1 MNDNLPTRNNL
12 VLLAENAASAIPN
25 ARSAAPSAAALQ
37 AAERLNRPIL
47 RLLDTGEAQLAAGA
61 ARVVP
66 TLQPAAAAPWPC
78 ELSLDA
84 FKLGRH
90 GTAAVRAR
98 LARRSFDERFPAP
111 AGCTA
116 LPAGDS
122 VDITPLFGATPAAD
136 GVTALTLGGAVDS
149 AAQPGAR
156 AMYLPA
162 MEWATA
168 EWEWPT
174 RPKGSPAGCSG
185 SVSAPRVVGAVATG
199 KAHLPSAASPVASS
213 ASSSG
218 ECTFEENTDWCA
230 LSPHPRA
237 PPLTR
242 GNARMPA
249 SDEARPASS
258 KEVCCGEC
266 RAAAGCKA
274 GVFVAASGQCWL
286 KYNIGGGKQ
295 QSPGAVSCLVTQ
307 G

>member
-111 AGCTA
+111 AGRRLGRVHRGSTVA
-116 LPAGDS
+116 RESNRGSRAGWENPDAFCS
-122 VDITPLFGATPAAD
+122 ISH
-136 GVTALTLGGAVDS
+136 TL
-149 AAQPGAR
+149 R
-156 AMYLPA
+156 C
-162 MEWATA
+162 
-168 EWEWPT
+168 
-174 RPKGSPAGCSG
+174 AG
-185 SVSAPRVVGAVATG
+185 
-199 KAHLPSAASPVASS
+199 
-213 ASSSG
+213 
-218 ECTFEENTDWCA
+218 
-230 LSPHPRA
+230 
-237 PPLTR
+237 
-242 GNARMPA
+242 
-249 SDEARPASS
+249 
-258 KEVCCGEC
+258 
-266 RAAAGCKA
+266 
-274 GVFVAASGQCWL
+274 
-286 KYNIGGGKQ
+286 
-295 QSPGAVSCLVTQ
+295 
-307 G
+307 

>member
-116 LPAGDS
+116 LAN
-122 VDITPLFGATPAAD
+122 
-136 GVTALTLGGAVDS
+136 
-149 AAQPGAR
+149 
-156 AMYLPA
+156 
-162 MEWATA
+162 
-168 EWEWPT
+168 
-174 RPKGSPAGCSG
+174 
-185 SVSAPRVVGAVATG
+185 
-199 KAHLPSAASPVASS
+199 PSQRCRIWQASPCFA
-213 ASSSG
+213 
-218 ECTFEENTDWCA
+218 
-230 LSPHPRA
+230 
-237 PPLTR
+237 
-242 GNARMPA
+242 M
-249 SDEARPASS
+249 
-258 KEVCCGEC
+258 
-266 RAAAGCKA
+266 
-274 GVFVAASGQCWL
+274 
-286 KYNIGGGKQ
+286 
-295 QSPGAVSCLVTQ
+295 
-307 G
+307 